1 MEFSRPEYWSGL
13 QFPSPGD
20 LLNPVVK
27 PRSPALQADT
37 LLSEPP
43 GKPGK
48 TCIELAKHQI
58 KDRRSLCGRVLGNKV
73 SKEHLRW
80 STWSSSSLATWY
92 EKPTHWKRP
101 WCWKRL
107 RAGEGNWLNE
117 HKFEQTPGESGQ
129 RNLACCR
136 MGSQRIRH
144 DLVTE
149 QQVMSYLFC
158 CFLSILFVGQIF
170 LLSF

>member
-13 QFPSPGD
+13 PFPSPGD
-20 LLNPVVK
+20 LPNPVVK

-107 RAGEGNWLNE
+107 RAGGKGHKRGWDGWMASRLNGHE
-117 HKFEQTPGESGQ
+117 FEQTQGDSEGQ
-129 RNLACCR
+129 
-136 MGSQRIRH
+136 GS
-144 DLVTE
+144 L
-149 QQVMSYLFC
+149 L
-158 CFLSILFVGQIF
+158 L
-170 LLSF
+170 LLSRFSRVRLCVTP